1 MHDDRTE
8 LIDRARQA
16 VERGDHAEA
25 HALAAIALADAGD
38 ELAAWASA
46 TSTSNSNPSTTGCP
60 R

>member
-1 MHDDRTE
+1 MHDDRIE
-8 LIDRARQA
+8 LLDRARQA
-16 VERGDHAEA
+16 VERGDYAEA